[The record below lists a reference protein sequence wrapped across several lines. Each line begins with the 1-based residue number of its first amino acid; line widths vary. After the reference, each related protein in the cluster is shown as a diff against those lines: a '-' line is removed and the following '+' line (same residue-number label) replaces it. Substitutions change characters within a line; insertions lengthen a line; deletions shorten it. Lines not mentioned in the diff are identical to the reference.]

1 MKVYLDMRETA
12 LFGVLTALPDMSG
25 VPVELKALDVGDLA
39 ITTDLSGAEQMA
51 CVLERKSADDLGS
64 SLTDGRYREQRARLL
79 AQRGTGTAIGYL
91 LEIPSIPARGWCQ
104 GRFTQKDLRT
114 AVLRLQLRYT
124 IPVIQTSSL
133 QDSAAYVAALVKS
146 LTADPLVFRSGL
158 ATTAAAAA
166 NVYTEAIHVKKAD
179 NSSPDR
185 IFRSLLRVVPGL
197 GPVAVEAI
205 AAHCKSSFP
214 ALFALTKEEL
224 AALSTGK
231 RKLGAPMAEKLYNV
245 FHS

>member
-1 MKVYLDMRETA
+1 MKVLIDMRETA

-25 VPVELKALDVGDLA
+25 VLVELKALDVGDIA
-39 ITTDLSGAEQMA
+39 ITVDISGAEQMA
-51 CVLERKSADDLGS
+51 ICLERKSADDLGS

-91 LEIPSIPARGWCQ
+91 LEIPSIPVRGWCQ
-104 GRFTQKDLRT
+104 GRFTIHNLRT
-114 AVLRLQLRYT
+114 AVTRLQLRYT
-124 IPVIQTSSL
+124 IPVFQTSSV
-133 QDSAAYVAALVKS
+133 QDTAAYIASFVKS
-146 LTADPLVFRSGL
+146 LQADPLVFRTGL
-158 ATTAAAAA
+158 AATAAAAA
-166 NVYTEAIHVKKAD
+166 TVYTEAIHVKKAD

-185 IFRSLLRVVPGL
+185 VFRSLLRVVPGL

-214 ALFALTKEEL
+214 ALYALSKEEL
-224 AALSTGK
+224 ATLSTGK
-231 RKLGAPMAEKLYNV
+231 RKLGGPMAEKLFNV

>member
-1 MKVYLDMRETA
+1 MKVFIDMRETA

-25 VPVELKALDVGDLA
+25 VAVELKALDLGDIA

-64 SLTDGRYREQRARLL
+64 SHTDGRYREQRARLL

-91 LEIPSIPARGWCQ
+91 LEVPSIPARGWCQ

-114 AVLRLQLRYT
+114 AVSRLQLRYT
-124 IPVIQTSSL
+124 IPVFQTSSI
-133 QDSAAYVAALVKS
+133 QDSAAYIASIVKS
-146 LTADPLVFRSGL
+146 LQADPAVFRTGL
-158 ATTAAAAA
+158 ATTATAAA

-179 NSSPDR
+179 NSTPDR
-185 IFRSLLRVVPGL
+185 VFRSLLRVVPGL

-205 AAHCKSSFP
+205 VTHCKGSFP
-214 ALFALTKEEL
+214 ALYALTKEDL
-224 AALSTGK
+224 ATLPLGK
-231 RKLGAPMAEKLYNV
+231 RKLGLLMAEKLYAI
-245 FHS
+245 FHT